1 VAIRKSKKNK
11 KRRISFKHGASRAKK
26 RPKTSRSSPDLI
38 RLLKILSIAC
48 AVAVIGLLLI
58 YAEKYV
64 KSTRNIQSG
73 PVVLVGAPGWVGP
86 QLKEQILAH
95 AGGREFPLDENIA
108 AQIQKN
114 LSLSAWLDKVDVLT
128 TNDSFEVSAKFRK
141 PVAVIKSG
149 LSPFYID
156 EEQVVLDYVP
166 MPHLLIVEIRG
177 LTPVAIMPKFGHVWR
192 RDDLNAAIML
202 IDRIN
207 RRDRMETSV
216 KPLLS
221 EIAAIDVSNYQG
233 RENSSGPHIVL
244 YTHDNIEIQWGAELD
259 AWQKYLESTD
269 EEKLAKLYGY
279 YKENGTLS
287 GRVQYIN
294 LRDPIDNIP
303 LPIDRY

>member
-1 VAIRKSKKNK
+1 VAIRKSKKNI
-11 KRRISFKHGASRAKK
+11 KRRISFRHGALRAKK
-26 RPKTSRSSPDLI
+26 RQKTSRIGPSLI

-48 AVAVIGLLLI
+48 AVVLIGLLLI
-58 YAEKYV
+58 HAEKYV
-64 KSTRNIQSG
+64 VSSRGIQSG
-73 PVVLVGAPGWVGP
+73 PVVLVDAPEWVGE
-86 QLKEQILAH
+86 QLKAKILAV
-95 AGGREFPLDENIA
+95 AGGRTFRLDEEA
-108 AQIQKN
+108 ARLVAEN
-114 LSLSAWLDKVDVLT
+114 LKSSAWLSNINTLT
-128 TNDSFEVSAKFRK
+128 TDKSIEVHATFRK
-141 PVAVIKSG
+141 PIALVKSG
-149 LSPFYID
+149 LSNFYVD
-156 EEQVVLDYVP
+156 AEQVVLDYVP

-177 LTPVAIMPKFGHVWR
+177 LTPVVIMPKFGQVWR

-233 RENSSGPHIVL
+233 RKNSSGSHIVL

-269 EEKLAKLYGY
+269 EQKLAKLYGY
-279 YKENGTLS
+279 YKEKGTLS
-287 GRVQYIN
+287 GRVQFIN
-294 LRDPIDNIP
+294 LRDPRDNIP

>member
-1 VAIRKSKKNK
+1 VAIRKTKKNK

-26 RPKTSRSSPDLI
+26 RQKTSRFGPGLI

-58 YAEKYV
+58 YAERSI
-64 KSTRNIQSG
+64 KSKNG
-73 PVVLVGAPGWVGP
+73 PVVLIDAPEWATE
-86 QLKEQILAH
+86 QLKAKILTN
-95 AGGREFPLDENIA
+95 AGGTIFRLDDEA
-108 AQIQKN
+108 ARLVAQN
-114 LSLSAWLDKVDVLT
+114 LKASVWLDNIRAQT
-128 TNDSFEVSAKFRK
+128 TDKSIDIRARFRK

-149 LSPFYID
+149 LSPFYVD
-156 EEQVVLDYVP
+156 SEQVVIDYVP

-177 LTPVAIMPKFGHVWR
+177 LTPVTIMPKFGQVWR

-207 RRDRMETSV
+207 RRDRMDMSI

-233 RENSSGPHIVL
+233 RKNSSGPHIVL

-259 AWQKYLESTD
+259 SWQKYLESTD

-294 LRDPIDNIP
+294 LRDPRDNIP

>member
-1 VAIRKSKKNK
+1 MAIRKSKKNK
-11 KRRISFKHGASRAKK
+11 KQRISFRHGASKVKK
-26 RPKTSRSSPDLI
+26 RQKTSRSGPDLI

-58 YAEKYV
+58 YAEKSI
-64 KSTRNIQSG
+64 KTRNG
-73 PVVLVGAPGWVGP
+73 PVILIDAPEWVTE
-86 QLKEQILAH
+86 QLKGKILSK
-95 AGGREFPLDENIA
+95 AGGRTFRLDDEAARLVAENLKA
-108 AQIQKN
+108 
-114 LSLSAWLDKVDVLT
+114 SVWLDDIRTQTTDKSIDVR
-128 TNDSFEVSAKFRK
+128 ARFRK

-149 LSPFYID
+149 LSPFYVD
-156 EEQVVLDYVP
+156 SEQVVIDYVP

-177 LTPVAIMPKFGHVWR
+177 LTPVAIMPKFGQVWH
-192 RDDLNAAIML
+192 RDDLNAAIIL

-207 RRDRMETSV
+207 RRDRIETSV

-221 EIAAIDVSNYQG
+221 EIAAIDVSNYHG
-233 RENSSGPHIVL
+233 RKNSSGPHIVF
-244 YTHDNIEIQWGAELD
+244 YTNDNIEIQWGAEWD

-294 LRDPIDNIP
+294 LRDPRDNIP